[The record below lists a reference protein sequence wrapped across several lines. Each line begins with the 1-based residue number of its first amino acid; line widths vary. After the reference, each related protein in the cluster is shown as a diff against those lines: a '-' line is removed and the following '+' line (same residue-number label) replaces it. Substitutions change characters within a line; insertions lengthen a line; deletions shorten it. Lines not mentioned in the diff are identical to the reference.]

1 MEQNLI
7 KNEERKMRQDMV
19 ATEIKKENFIRDILD
34 KGLGQEI
41 LSEPNTV
48 HVEKKISFFDKLK
61 LIIIK
66 LFLMLLFHFIIQM
79 FLIEIYVSRK
89 VFKRKRIFG

>member
-1 MEQNLI
+1 MDRNLI
-7 KNEERKMRQDMV
+7 KDEERKMRQDIV

-48 HVEKKISFFDKLK
+48 HVKKKLSFFDKLK
-61 LIIIK
+61 L
-66 LFLMLLFHFIIQM
+66 M
-79 FLIEIYVSRK
+79 FLK
-89 VFKRKRIFG
+89 